1 MKYKVVTTVNGREN
15 GHVYETREA
24 AVKTW
29 DRLREVYTR
38 AGYTIADAA
47 GESIDRDGL
56 AELWIREGRAA
67 RNIEIWP
74 TVDGE
79 TPATPA
85 DIESEAET
93 ITAAPA
99 ADLSTVATADSE
111 RERADRADRTHAA
124 DFLTAQKF
132 ANEAAAEL
140 ADLLTIDENRAVHLL
155 TTAAGVRIFEV
166 THGRAESVRTAARHA
181 ADKIAAALNIEAAAA
196 ADLLAEVLTYWH
208 NNMIITDEDTTTA
221 AEVISESESADT
233 TTAPAA
239 DSLAAKVA
247 DVARVWLLCCCLAA
261 APAAA
266 DSIETDTPA
275 DVCELLT
282 ADPLA
287 QVAEFAAAGLTVSHV
302 TIKSLPAREIPAA
315 DVPALLTC

>member
-1 MKYKVVTTVNGREN
+1 MKYKVITTVNGREN

-24 AVKTW
+24 AVTTW
-29 DRLREVYTR
+29 NRLREVYTR

-67 RNIEIWP
+67 RNIKIWP

-85 DIESEAET
+85 DIEAET
-93 ITAAPA
+93 ITA
-99 ADLSTVATADSE
+99 
-111 RERADRADRTHAA
+111 
-124 DFLTAQKF
+124 
-132 ANEAAAEL
+132 
-140 ADLLTIDENRAVHLL
+140 
-155 TTAAGVRIFEV
+155 
-166 THGRAESVRTAARHA
+166 
-181 ADKIAAALNIEAAAA
+181 
-196 ADLLAEVLTYWH
+196 
-208 NNMIITDEDTTTA
+208 
-221 AEVISESESADT
+221 
-233 TTAPAA
+233 APAA

-247 DVARVWLLCCCLAA
+247 DVARVWLLCCCLTA

>member
-1 MKYKVVTTVNGREN
+1 MKKNITTN
-15 GHVYETREA
+15 ETRH
-24 AVKTW
+24 
-29 DRLREVYTR
+29 L
-38 AGYTIADAA
+38 
-47 GESIDRDGL
+47 
-56 AELWIREGRAA
+56 
-67 RNIEIWP
+67 
-74 TVDGE
+74 
-79 TPATPA
+79 
-85 DIESEAET
+85 
-93 ITAAPA
+93 
-99 ADLSTVATADSE
+99 
-111 RERADRADRTHAA
+111 AA

-132 ANEAAAEL
+132 ANIAAENL
-140 ADLLTIDENRAVHLL
+140 AAQWSIDENRAALLL
-155 TTAAGVRIFEV
+155 TAAAGRRIFSV
-166 THGRAESVRTAARHA
+166 THGVAETLHHHARHA
-181 ADKIAAALNIEAAAA
+181 AEAIAAALNIEAAAA
-196 ADLLAEVLTYWH
+196 ADLLAEVLTHWRE
-208 NNMIITDEDTTTA
+208 NMITDDTTA
-221 AEVISESESADT
+221 AQLQAIEREGETLTASELLTIEAET
-233 TTAPAA
+233 ITPAPAA

>member
-1 MKYKVVTTVNGREN
+1 MKKNITNNETRHEVETIDEKTTRQRHLTAAEVVEKCQKLADLMADFYGCHLIASDMVLSCQEFAECMKEEDTPAPFYFAIRKQGTESGTRSHCRERCRVLGRPVYVLKVE
-15 GHVYETREA
+15 REA
-24 AVKTW
+24 ADLFTLTARV
-29 DRLREVYTR
+29 DPVERE
-38 AGYTIADAA
+38 A
-47 GESIDRDGL
+47 
-56 AELWIREGRAA
+56 REK
-67 RNIEIWP
+67 
-74 TVDGE
+74 VE

-93 ITAAPA
+93 ITP
-99 ADLSTVATADSE
+99 
-111 RERADRADRTHAA
+111 
-124 DFLTAQKF
+124 
-132 ANEAAAEL
+132 
-140 ADLLTIDENRAVHLL
+140 
-155 TTAAGVRIFEV
+155 
-166 THGRAESVRTAARHA
+166 
-181 ADKIAAALNIEAAAA
+181 
-196 ADLLAEVLTYWH
+196 
-208 NNMIITDEDTTTA
+208 
-221 AEVISESESADT
+221 
-233 TTAPAA
+233 APAA